1 MTLYIKCTSAFLS
14 EILFY
19 VLRQSLCCLCSS
31 HLSDFSIPATLLS
44 SAFVYLHENL
54 SHSEHATPQWVF
66 FYLFS
71 LVLPLTYLFIFY
83 LISIHVTS
91 SISTFLSWLLR
102 VPRTLFNFIPN
113 ITKCFERKYNFQ
125 YAMISVASRSAIFSR
140 KNPTIVR
147 CTTIGKL
154 GTYTANITAHEYTN
168 KAPALNFIG
177 GCEGWYGFI
186 LFF

>member
-1 MTLYIKCTSAFLS
+1 MTLYIKCTSALLS

-44 SAFVYLHENL
+44 STFVYLHENF
-54 SHSEHATPQWVF
+54 SHF
-66 FYLFS
+66 FYLLS

-125 YAMISVASRSAIFSR
+125 YAMISIASRSAIFSR

-154 GTYTANITAHEYTN
+154 GTYTVNITAHDYTN
-168 KAPALNFIG
+168 KVPALNFIG
-177 GCEGWYGFI
+177 GCEGWYHFI